1 LVPSQLMTRQL
12 ASAHVAPEDLNAGL
26 LDQRLALE
34 FVQDNIAAF
43 GGDPRKSAGAGSI
56 QAHMVYPAS
65 RPLFRAAIAESA
77 VGPFKN
83 SPPPEVYDQPDKPF
97 ARLLA
102 NVGCPPPGPKAIACL
117 QAVPFETLLNI
128 SNTMIRETLNTQL
141 WQPTTGTPGSFAPV
155 RASVRIEA
163 GDFLHVPYLAGTN

>member
-1 LVPSQLMTRQL
+1 L

-43 GGDPRKSAGAGSI
+43 GGDPRKVSSSMDLHHTPTITIVGYDLGPVRGVQSAGAGSI

-77 VGPFKN
+77 V
-83 SPPPEVYDQPDKPF
+83 
-97 ARLLA
+97 
-102 NVGCPPPGPKAIACL
+102 
-117 QAVPFETLLNI
+117 
-128 SNTMIRETLNTQL
+128 
-141 WQPTTGTPGSFAPV
+141 
-155 RASVRIEA
+155 
-163 GDFLHVPYLAGTN
+163 